1 MIYWAYEN
9 KKFALIEFLF
19 SLREKNII
27 ACGCE
32 ILLLLQNN
40 YENQTKYVS
49 YNIIEK
55 LAEILSGISARGR
68 HVGLEIPILFQS
80 FV

>member
-9 KKFALIEFLF
+9 KKFALMEFLF

-32 ILLLLQNN
+32 ILLLIQHN
-40 YENQTKYVS
+40 YENQAKYVS
-49 YNIIEK
+49 DNIKEK
-55 LAEILSGISARGR
+55 LVEILSEISARGR
-68 HVGLEIPILFQS
+68 HVAYMM
-80 FV
+80 

>member
-32 ILLLLQNN
+32 NLLLLQHD
-40 YENQTKYVS
+40 YEKQAKYVS
-49 YNIIEK
+49 ENIIEK
-55 LAEILSGISARGR
+55 LVEILSEISARGR
-68 HVGLEIPILFQS
+68 HVAYII
-80 FV
+80 